1 MKTLKR
7 QLAYPL
13 ILLSCLCLS
22 LLCGCGQTGPLY
34 IPQPEKN
41 QYNELL

>member
-1 MKTLKR
+1 MNAR
-7 QLAYPL
+7 LAYPL
-13 ILLSCLCLS
+13 FLLSCLCL
-22 LLCGCGQTGPLY
+22 LCSGCGQTGPLY